1 MWSLMWCSQLR
12 QDYDTETPRT
22 PAVLGEWQSLIIV
35 YSWRISRQKYRLIL
49 SYLITQF
56 TEQH

>member
-1 MWSLMWCSQLR
+1 MWCSQLR

-56 TEQH
+56 TEHH